1 VSVWALPLLVLG
13 VGLVAGLVLVILTR
27 GGGRQDRR
35 AELRAKKD
43 SLIDQLRSLRT
54 NRAKL
59 DAAEFQRRWDQLL
72 DEAAG
77 VLRDMEQAQEDPE
90 IGAVPVD
97 GAQRSRFSWAMVL
110 LGLGFFAVLGAGL
123 SQYAAPRLEGG
134 SLTGTDLSGAIARQ
148 AQLDAA
154 EAALVDNPDDLDAL
168 NLLTYSALQSG
179 DLGAAMKW
187 MDRCRKVDADHPE
200 VRTHLAILQLSIGM
214 GDKAVV
220 ELDAALE
227 AEPALSK
234 ALFWRGLAALR
245 SGERELAAGFL
256 ERALEAAS
264 TPEEREQASQ
274 GLMEARRP
282 PAQVMLRGKLSL
294 AEGVAMPGKG
304 VLFIMVRRSEDGAG
318 PPVAAVRLDPRG
330 VPGSF
335 SVTDRDLMMGG
346 AWPDSVWVE
355 ARVDTDGDP
364 MTKSPADLLAARV
377 GPFAPKS
384 TAVELE
390 LGGGAE
396 HQSSGVEQSSHVAA
410 AVSGTI
416 SVAQGT
422 RLPKSGAVFLIVRRS
437 PTPQGPPAAAVRL
450 APSDVPG
457 TFFVGEENLML
468 GGPWP
473 AQAWLQVR
481 ADADGNAMTRSDED
495 VSSPVVG
502 PIAEGTTDVTLLL
515 GG

>member
-1 VSVWALPLLVLG
+1 MPLVVLC
-13 VGLVAGLVLVILTR
+13 VGLASGLVMVILTR

-43 SLIDQLRSLRT
+43 SLIDQLRSLRA
-54 NRAKL
+54 NRPKL

-72 DEAAG
+72 DEAARA
-77 VLRDMEQAQEDPE
+77 LRDMEQSQENPE
-90 IGAVPVD
+90 IGGVPVD
-97 GAQRSRFSWAMVL
+97 GAQRSRFSWATVL

-123 SQYAAPRLEGG
+123 SQYAVPRLEGG
-134 SLTGTDLSGAIARQ
+134 SLTGTDLSGAMDRQ

-154 EAALVDNPDDLDAL
+154 EAALVDDPDDLDAL
-168 NLLTYSALQSG
+168 NLLTYSALQAG

-187 MDRCRKVDADHPE
+187 MDRCRKVDEDHPE
-200 VRTHLAILQLSIGM
+200 VRTHLAMLQLSIGM
-214 GDKAVV
+214 RDKAVV
-220 ELDAALE
+220 ELDAALQ
-227 AEPALSK
+227 ADPALSK

-245 SGERELAAGFL
+245 SGERDLAAGYM

-264 TPEEREQASQ
+264 TSEERQQASQ

-294 AEGVAMPGKG
+294 ADGVAMPGQG
-304 VLFIMVRRSEDGAG
+304 VLFIMVRRSADGAG

-346 AWPDSVWVE
+346 AWPDQVWVE
-355 ARVDTDGDP
+355 ARVDTDGNP

-377 GPFAPKS
+377 GPFGPKS
-384 TAVELE
+384 TAAELV

-396 HQSSGVEQSSHVAA
+396 TESSGAESTSDGAA
-410 AVSGTI
+410 AISGTI
-416 SVAQGT
+416 SVAEGT
-422 RLPKSGAVFLIVRRS
+422 RLPKSGAVFLIVRRT

-450 APSDVPG
+450 APTDVPG
-457 TFFVGEENLML
+457 TFTVGEANLMM
-468 GGPWP
+468 GGSWP

-481 ADADGNAMTRSDED
+481 ADADGNAMTRSDDD

-502 PIAEGTTDVTLLL
+502 PITEGTTDVTLLL